1 MPYKIL
7 IVDDHPLVRDGLSG
21 VLSAIPGGVT
31 AYTAENAAQALEMA
45 EYYAPIDVVL
55 LDYHLPD
62 GQAEHLIPALKARCG
77 GASILV
83 ISGSEDIDTVDKVMR
98 YGATAFLPKSKASAT
113 VLIAVKQALAGE
125 AITVGMSRP
134 AQPPQMQ
141 ALATLGLTARQL
153 DVLFLLE
160 KGLTNKQIAL
170 QLGTAEKTIK
180 NHMGLLFLHLGSSNR
195 LQATRRARDL
205 GILK

>member
-1 MPYKIL
+1 MPYKVL

-21 VLSAIPGGVT
+21 VLSALPGGVT
-31 AYTAENAAQALEMA
+31 VYTAENAAQALEKA
-45 EYYAPIDVVL
+45 EYYAPLDVVL

-62 GQAEHLIPALKARCG
+62 SQAEHLIPALKARCG

-83 ISGSEDIDTVDKVMR
+83 ISGSEDMDTVSKVMR
-98 YGATAFLPKSKASAT
+98 YGATAFLPKSKASST
-113 VLIAVKQALAGE
+113 VLTAVKQSLAGE
-125 AITVGMSRP
+125 AITVGLTNLTQAP
-134 AQPPQMQ
+134 NLPQ
-141 ALATLGLTARQL
+141 AALTARQL
-153 DVLFLLE
+153 DVLFFLDQ
-160 KGLTNKQIAL
+160 GLTNKQIAL

-180 NHMGLLFLHLGSSNR
+180 NHLSLLFLHLGTNNR